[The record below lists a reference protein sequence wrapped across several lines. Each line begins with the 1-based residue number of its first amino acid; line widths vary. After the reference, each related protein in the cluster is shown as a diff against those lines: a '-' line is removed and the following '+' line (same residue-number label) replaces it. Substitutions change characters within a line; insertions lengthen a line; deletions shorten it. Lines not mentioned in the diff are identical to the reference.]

1 MVRIEF
7 LVLVLSASAC
17 ASGRRGLPP
26 ASLPADV
33 AGFWEGVS
41 QSTMGTGVTAGDT
54 RIERQA
60 WRLTQQGH
68 EISGAYV
75 TELTLLSGDGRPYLC
90 TGSPKVQ
97 VQVRVEV
104 RGRIQSNEVEI
115 QEVGQ
120 PRALGPCPV
129 AMQSQRTIRAS
140 IRGDV
145 MTLAFE
151 GRPFVLQ
158 RRPNGQGK
166 AAEAMLASTQPSAD
180 VSLSQPLPPLRNLGE
195 DESRMADAEGYWLW
209 ENSTLTP
216 EGDERSEREE
226 WHLVQEGNKLS
237 GHYDRWVRQVSNDGL
252 PYRCSGNL
260 DFRVG
265 TRYEVT
271 GEIKGDSISIFE
283 RRTAVLEGGPCDR
296 GIRRLDAYQGRVNGE
311 EIRLMLGT
319 GVQVLR
325 RSRPDV
331 PSQKF

>member
-1 MVRIEF
+1 
-7 LVLVLSASAC
+7 
-17 ASGRRGLPP
+17 
-26 ASLPADV
+26 LPANV
-33 AGFWEGVS
+33 AGVWEGVS
-41 QSTMGTGVTAGDT
+41 QSTMGAGTTAGDT

-60 WRLTQQGH
+60 WRLVQDGSM
-68 EISGAYV
+68 ISGAYV

-97 VQVRVEV
+97 VLVRVEV
-104 RGRIQSNEVEI
+104 RGLIRSNQAEI
-115 QEVGQ
+115 EEVGQ

-129 AMQSQRTIRAS
+129 AVRPQRTIQAS
-140 IRGDV
+140 VRGDV

-151 GRPFVLQ
+151 GRPFVLL
-158 RRPNGQGK
+158 RRPNGQAK
-166 AAEAMLASTQPSAD
+166 AAEAMLQITQAQAD
-180 VSLSQPLPPLRNLGE
+180 DDGAVAQPAAPLRNMQE
-195 DESRMADAEGYWLW
+195 DEDRMANAEGFWLW
-209 ENSTLTP
+209 EHTALTP
-216 EGDERSEREE
+216 EGDERNEREE
-226 WHLVQEGNKLS
+226 WHLVQQGSKLS

-252 PYRCSGNL
+252 PYRCSGSL

-283 RRTAVLEGGPCDR
+283 RRTAILEGGPCDR
-296 GIRRLDAYQGRVNGE
+296 GLRRLDAYQGRVGGA

-331 PSQKF
+331 PSQSF